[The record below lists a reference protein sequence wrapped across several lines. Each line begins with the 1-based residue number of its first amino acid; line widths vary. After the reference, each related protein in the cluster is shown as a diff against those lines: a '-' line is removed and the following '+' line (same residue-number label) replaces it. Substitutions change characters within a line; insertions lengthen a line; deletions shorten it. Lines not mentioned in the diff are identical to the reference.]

1 MQNFRSLKVWEKAHA
16 LTLSIYKITKTFP
29 KDELYG
35 LTSQIRRASSSI
47 ACNIAEGTGRG
58 SKPDFVRM
66 IQIAIGSSAEV
77 DYQLILT
84 RDLEYLTEDDYQ
96 NLHNMN
102 EEIKRM
108 LSGLLKTL
116 QS

>member
-1 MQNFRSLKVWEKAHA
+1 MQNFRTLKVWEKAHA
-16 LTLSIYKITKTFP
+16 LTLAVYKATRAFP
-29 KDELYG
+29 KEEMYG

-58 SKPDFVRM
+58 TKPDFARM

-77 DYQLILT
+77 DYQLLLT
-84 RDLEYLTEDDYQ
+84 KDLEYLPTDDYQ
-96 NLHNMN
+96 NLHSMN
-102 EEIKRM
+102 EEVKRM
-108 LSGLLKTL
+108 LTGLLQKL

>member
-1 MQNFRSLKVWEKAHA
+1 
-16 LTLSIYKITKTFP
+16 
-29 KDELYG
+29 
-35 LTSQIRRASSSI
+35 
-47 ACNIAEGTGRG
+47 
-58 SKPDFVRM
+58 M

-84 RDLEYLTEDDYQ
+84 KDLGYLSEDDYK

-102 EEIKRM
+102 EEVKRM
-108 LSGLLKTL
+108 LTGLLKTL

>member
-58 SKPDFVRM
+58 SKPDFARM